1 MAPRSQQDTEGLC
14 ITHVHLATEVVSLC
28 RILQAVLLLLYTAR
42 ARDGHVADR
51 NMYLRTARLG
61 WHPGFTCLCLA
72 GLRSLCK
79 PLQVRLEV
87 AATTHDIVK

>member
-51 NMYLRTARLG
+51 NMYL
-61 WHPGFTCLCLA
+61 
-72 GLRSLCK
+72 
-79 PLQVRLEV
+79 
-87 AATTHDIVK
+87 